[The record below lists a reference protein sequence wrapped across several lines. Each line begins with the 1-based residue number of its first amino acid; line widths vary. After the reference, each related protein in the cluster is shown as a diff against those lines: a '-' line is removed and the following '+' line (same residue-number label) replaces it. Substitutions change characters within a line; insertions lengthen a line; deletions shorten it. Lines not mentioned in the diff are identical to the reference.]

1 MTDVKQL
8 ITEHLDIWLTAET
21 EKKSGRGRSSG
32 ASSSIYGVQKLRE
45 LILELAVLGKLT
57 TQDPNEDAHQEFV
70 ELYKDAIKLQKQQN
84 FKTLDNKPTNIEL
97 GFEIPK
103 NWHICV
109 FDEIAAIARGGSPRP
124 IKSFLTDEN
133 DPDGVN
139 WIKIGDSERGTIYIN
154 STSEKIKAAGVSS
167 SRMVYPDDLILSNSM
182 SFGYPYIMNIEGCI
196 HDGWLVIRT
205 PKDKINKLFLYYLLR
220 SPYARKQFTKAAAG
234 AVVQNL
240 NADKVKE
247 LVLPLPPLKEQQRIV
262 AKVDELMQLCD
273 QLEQQ
278 QNLSTEAHEQLVDVL
293 LNALTNSAN
302 ADEFQQNWQRISA
315 NFDLLFTTDY
325 SIEQLKQTV
334 LQLAVMGKLVKQDP
348 SDEPASELLKQIAE
362 EKAKLVKE
370 GKIKKSKPLP
380 EITDDEKPFEL
391 PSGWAWT
398 PLENISSLI
407 TKGSSPKWQG
417 VNYVN
422 EGILFITSENVG
434 SYSLI
439 LDNLKYVEEK
449 FNQIEP
455 RSILEKND
463 FLMNIVGG
471 SIGRTAIYDLD
482 EVSNINQAVCLI
494 RLFLE
499 YLDKEFILHF
509 FNSQICK
516 YYMFDK
522 QVDNARPNLSMGNI
536 AKFIIPIPPMLEQK
550 RIVGKVNQLF
560 SIIDQLRVLQAK
572 ARQTQLHLADVLVAN
587 AVEGA

>member
-32 ASSSIYGVQKLRE
+32 TKSSIYGIRKLRQ
-45 LILELAVLGKLT
+45 LIMDLAIQGKLVKANPTDSNVEVLIDNIKNHKRTFLADNKKIKETVSRKIDFNDLPFLIPTHWAWVRFSEVTINRDAERIPLST
-57 TQDPNEDAHQEFV
+57 TVREQRKGSFDYYGASGVIDYVDDYLF
-70 ELYKDAIKLQKQQN
+70 D
-84 FKTLDNKPTNIEL
+84 KTLLLIGEDGANLLSRSTP
-97 GFEIPK
+97 
-103 NWHICV
+103 
-109 FDEIAAIARGGSPRP
+109 IAFFATGKYWVNNHAHVIDGYSED
-124 IKSFLTDEN
+124 FLN
-133 DPDGVN
+133 
-139 WIKIGDSERGTIYIN
+139 Y
-154 STSEKIKAAGVSS
+154 
-167 SRMVYPDDLILSNSM
+167 L
-182 SFGYPYIMNIEGCI
+182 
-196 HDGWLVIRT
+196 
-205 PKDKINKLFLYYLLR
+205 KLFINAIDL
-220 SPYARKQFTKAAAG
+220 SPYVTGTAQPKMNQAKM
-234 AVVQNL
+234 N
-240 NADKVKE
+240 DI
-247 LVLPLPPLKEQQRIV
+247 LVALPPLEEQQRIV

-278 QNLSTEAHEQLVDVL
+278 QTLSTEAHEQLVDLL
-293 LNALTNSAN
+293 LNALTNSAD